1 MVSDTHSDTHRESY
15 IRIIEA
21 QPSINGRFTNVR
33 KIDET
38 AGCGNFSLVF
48 NAFDEKTRRE
58 VALKFY
64 NPLRRGDTYRENCFY
79 RESEILER
87 LQGQKDILQIVC
99 PKEEFIR
106 MTTDSNTGISTQD
119 ILLFFVTELA
129 HTNILNYIY
138 TDEVAPLQ
146 KLFCFRAMCR
156 AVQRIHSK
164 YICHRDIKP
173 ENYFIMKSKE
183 ICLGDFGTAR
193 VLDGSIPPLKQDYYG
208 WRGDKRYTAP
218 EQCVDMPN
226 NTPLFYLGDMYS
238 LGAILFEMFTKQP
251 LFIFV
256 FSDSFHADL
265 SLHFRF
271 IAPENRETILRG
283 LVPSIAQARSLPNIW
298 DFDITI
304 PNSIRERVN
313 RLYKGLCCLDYR
325 NRLNNFVE
333 IFHQISICEHILE
346 KEKEYNRFIKLRRI
360 WQEARKS
367 KRRLHSNIVI
377 NGEVE

>member
-1 MVSDTHSDTHRESY
+1 MVSDDHKENY

-33 KIDET
+33 RIDKT

-48 NAFDEKTRRE
+48 SAFDEEVKQE

-64 NPLRRGDTYRENCFY
+64 NPLRRGDTYRESCFY

-87 LQGQKDILQIVC
+87 LKGQKDILQIVH
-99 PKEEFIR
+99 PKEEFVRLTI
-106 MTTDSNTGISTQD
+106 DSTTGISTKD

-129 HTNILNYIY
+129 HSNTLNYTY
-138 TDEVAPLQ
+138 SDEATPLQ
-146 KLFCFRAMCR
+146 NLNYFRMMYR

-173 ENYFIMKSKE
+173 ENYFIMKAKE

-193 VLDGSIPPLKQDYYG
+193 VLDGSMPPLKQDYYG

-218 EQCVDMPN
+218 EQCIDMPN
-226 NTPLFYLGDMYS
+226 STPLFYIGDMYS

-251 LFIFV
+251 LFNFV
-256 FSDSFHADL
+256 FNDSFHADL
-265 SLHFRF
+265 SLHFQF

-283 LVPSIAQARSLPNIW
+283 LVPTIAQARRLPNIW
-298 DFDITI
+298 DFDVSI
-304 PNSIRERVN
+304 PNCIKERVN
-313 RLYKGLCCLDYR
+313 RLYKGLSCLNYR
-325 NRLNNFVE
+325 NRLDNFVE
-333 IFHQISICEHILE
+333 VFHQINICERILE
-346 KEKEYNRFIKLRRI
+346 KEKAYDRFIKLRRV

-367 KRRLHSNIVI
+367 KRKLHGNIVI